1 MFFLFLILI
10 FIVAILTT
18 NIKIE
23 MQNFLFKFDKKIIKY
38 NFTIKIIFFIFGIIP
53 IFYLKLNKKKIK
65 NIIIKIKKKRFN
77 KKVEKNKYK
86 IIKDH
91 KKNKKIDANFIKTFY
106 SNPQQNINPKQN
118 KKLKSIIDTKQIID
132 NLKIELIKANLQINV
147 GTENAA
153 ITSFTVPIISSI
165 ASTIY
170 SYFIKEYTAK
180 HKFKITPIYNNQNL
194 INVNFSGIIYIK
206 MIHII
211 STICMLIKK
220 RKGDKNVRTSN
231 TRSYD
236 YNYE

>member
-10 FIVAILTT
+10 LVFSIPTASV
-18 NIKIE
+18 KIE
-23 MQNFLFKFDKKIIKY
+23 IQDFLFEFNKKTIKY

-65 NIIIKIKKKRFN
+65 NTIIKIKEKRFH
-77 KKVEKNKYK
+77 KKVEKNKHK
-86 IIKDH
+86 VIKDYT
-91 KKNKKIDANFIKTFY
+91 KSKKIYVN
-106 SNPQQNINPKQN
+106 SNKDFSSTAKQN
-118 KKLKSIIDTKQIID
+118 VNSKQIID
-132 NLKIELIKANLQINV
+132 NLKIELAQANLQIKV

-153 ITSFTVPIISSI
+153 ITSFTVPIITAI
-165 ASTIY
+165 ASTVY
-170 SYFIKEYTAK
+170 GYFIKEYTTE
-180 HKFKITPIYNNQNL
+180 HKFKIIPIYNNQNL
-194 INVNFSGIIYIK
+194 INVNFSGIFYIK

-211 STICMLIKK
+211 STICMLRKK